1 MNMEDVLR
9 YLIENSTFESN
20 LRGSRN
26 ELFLVFDDIEISI
39 FFCHLN
45 EDVYNENYL
54 SVDELDISLLCENPI
69 EKIIIQEGSFIHN
82 DDAKRNEYVECY
94 KPYSSIG
101 YELIRAIKDQF
112 PNSINGFRVGSYC
125 SDDSCSMCD
134 DVYEYGF
141 QIDVNEKYWACK
153 DFYKYIIDKNS
164 SLTQVARIPSFYN
177 LEYEVKDSY
186 DLKYIST
193 NTKTRRIGYLK
204 ILLSMFVNQPQIPEL
219 KLNTR
224 FELLCQKYEQYR
236 LLHKNTKGNV
246 ILTKNGTSAKPY
258 VELALK
264 FGLLNK
270 GGNIYRLG
278 KIGKAYEAI
287 ASHFGLW
294 EGNPFVLNRI
304 DTLFWSELILR
315 EDYWFTYNILEQAVT
330 NPTISYN
337 ILKKTFKGILLKQVD
352 EYIDD
357 LCTSNSS
364 TLMRLGAI
372 KRQIAQWEKPEV
384 YLEHILMP
392 RLNWLYDMDYILLNS
407 DLSYSLTQNGKRLLY
422 NLALWNDIALH
433 KVCSP
438 AMWLDMYYLKM
449 MNIVYELSFGLY
461 CDLSITNYIQEYL
474 EKDFNKFRTL
484 APNRITYSIFASFL
498 KYTLFEENNIVMDNS
513 DIRKM
518 FESNRLSSY
527 ILKYQPQYKDGYIQK
542 IK

>member
-1 MNMEDVLR
+1 MEDVLR

-20 LRGSRN
+20 LRSVRN
-26 ELFLVFDDIEISI
+26 ELLLVFDDINISI

-45 EDVYNENYL
+45 EDVYDENYL
-54 SVDELDISLLCENPI
+54 SADELDISLLSENPI
-69 EKIIIQEGSFIHN
+69 EKIIIQGGSFICN
-82 DDAKRNEYVECY
+82 DGDKHKEYLEYY
-94 KPYSSIG
+94 KPYSSIV
-101 YELIRAIKDQF
+101 YELVRDIKELFQ
-112 PNSINGFRVGSYC
+112 NSINWFRIGSYC

-141 QIDVNEKYWACK
+141 QIDVNEKYWVCK
-153 DFYKYIIDKNS
+153 DFYKYIIEKS
-164 SLTQVARIPSFYN
+164 SSIIRIARIPSFYD
-177 LEYEVKDSY
+177 LEYEVKDNY

-204 ILLSMFVNQPQIPEL
+204 ILLSMFVNQPQIPAS

-224 FELLCQKYEQYR
+224 FELLCQNYEQYR

-258 VELALK
+258 IELALK
-264 FGLLNK
+264 FGLLNN

-278 KIGKAYEAI
+278 KTGKAYEAI

-315 EDYWFTYNILEQAVT
+315 EDYWFIYNILEQAAI
-330 NPTISYN
+330 NPTSSYRA
-337 ILKKTFKGILLKQVD
+337 LKKTFKWILLKQID

-357 LCTSNSS
+357 LYANNSS
-364 TLMRLGAI
+364 ALIRLSTI
-372 KRQIAQWEKPEV
+372 KRQITQWEKPEV

-407 DLSYSLTQNGKRLLY
+407 DLSYSLTQKGKRLLY
-422 NLALWNDIALH
+422 NLAIWNDIALH
-433 KVCSP
+433 RVCSP
-438 AMWLDMYYLKM
+438 AIWLDMYYLKM
-449 MNIVYELSFGLY
+449 MNIVYELNFGLY
-461 CDLSITNYIQEYL
+461 SDWSNTNFIQEYL

-484 APNRITYSIFASFL
+484 APNRITYSIFASYL
-498 KYTLFEENNIVMDNS
+498 KYTLFDKNNIVIDNS
-513 DIRKM
+513 DIREM
-518 FESNRLSSY
+518 FESNKLPAY
-527 ILKYQPQYKDGYIQK
+527 ILKFQPQYKDGYIQK